1 MPKLMNVLEG
11 QNVAPA
17 GFKFSGVGVDQLGS
31 TEYTLVVVAQDT
43 STSVESFNVEMEKCL
58 KEILG
63 ACQKSPRSENLLL
76 RLLEFNTTD
85 SELHGF
91 RELSKI
97 DPKEYDGIINPRGWT
112 ALYDGTMNA
121 LDSVDGYSAQLASM
135 DYLCNAVVFI
145 ITDGEE
151 NKSKVATTQM
161 IKDKIAQIRSE
172 GNKNLES
179 IKTVLVG
186 VGTDPSIMDYLDRF
200 QKDAGLDQ
208 FVKIGDA
215 TPGRLAKLADFVS
228 KSISSTSQALG
239 TGGASVN
246 LTF

>member
-1 MPKLMNVLEG
+1 
-11 QNVAPA
+11 
-17 GFKFSGVGVDQLGS
+17 
-31 TEYTLVVVAQDT
+31 
-43 STSVESFNVEMEKCL
+43 MEKCL

-97 DPKEYDGIINPRGWT
+97 DPKDYDGIIKPRGWT

-135 DYLCNAVVFI
+135 DYLCNAVVFV

-151 NKSKVATTQM
+151 NRSKVATTQM

-186 VGTDPSIMDYLDRF
+186 VGNDPAIMDYLNRF

-215 TPGRLAKLADFVS
+215 TPVRLAKLADFVS

-239 TGGASVN
+239 SGGGSVN

>member
-1 MPKLMNVLEG
+1 
-11 QNVAPA
+11 
-17 GFKFSGVGVDQLGS
+17 
-31 TEYTLVVVAQDT
+31 
-43 STSVESFNVEMEKCL
+43 MEKCL

-97 DPKEYDGIINPRGWT
+97 DPKDYDGIIKPRGWT

-135 DYLCNAVVFI
+135 DYLCNAVVFV

-151 NKSKVATTQM
+151 NRSKVATTQM

-186 VGTDPSIMDYLDRF
+186 VGNDPAIMDYLDRF

-239 TGGASVN
+239 SGGGSVN